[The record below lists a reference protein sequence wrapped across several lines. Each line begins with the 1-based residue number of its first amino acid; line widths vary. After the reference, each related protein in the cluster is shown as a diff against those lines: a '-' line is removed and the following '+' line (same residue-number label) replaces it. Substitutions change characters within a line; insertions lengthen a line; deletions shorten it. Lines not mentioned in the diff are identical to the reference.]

1 MRSESF
7 RQRAGIASAG
17 AEAGFILAL
26 TLWMLAAMAV
36 VAAGVAVWSLEQV
49 REASEANAGLQ
60 SRQAMIGTRDTL
72 LYQFATTPT
81 NRAGLPMR
89 RMSAEH
95 ATRLRLDV
103 FGAFDKTRTE
113 NDLRMDGRGYQGLG
127 ETTFS
132 IQDESG
138 LLSLFWPQPR
148 DIDAALIGFGVA
160 PARVPVLRD
169 RLLDYVDSD
178 DLSRLQG
185 AEETDYRRSGLAS
198 PANRRLL
205 LPIELL
211 RVDQWASGDAEV
223 LRELI
228 EFSSTHYAGAVN
240 LNTMPPDLLPR
251 IVPGCP
257 ATCAA
262 LVTARNTLPFISA
275 LDLAGRLG
283 VILPGDAFTDY
294 RFAPSE
300 DVRLTLSGEQGAV
313 WRIHVKLTPNAGGK
327 APWRISAAYPIPRLA
342 NDEATRP
349 TGSDLFPDSKIDRP

>member
-7 RQRAGIASAG
+7 RQEGGIAKVG
-17 AEAGFILAL
+17 VEAGFILAL

-72 LYQFATTPT
+72 LYLFATTAT

-89 RMSAEH
+89 RMSAER
-95 ATRLRLDV
+95 ATRLRLDD
-103 FGAFDKTRTE
+103 FGALDKTLTE
-113 NDLRMDGRGYQGLG
+113 YDLRLDGRGYQGLG
-127 ETTFS
+127 GATFS

-160 PARVPVLRD
+160 PVRAPVLRD
-169 RLLDYVDSD
+169 RLLDYIDTD
-178 DLSRLQG
+178 DLNRLQG
-185 AEETDYRRSGLAS
+185 AEQADYRRSGLS
-198 PANRRLL
+198 PPSNRRLL
-205 LPIELL
+205 LPTELM
-211 RVDQWASGDAEV
+211 RVDQWASGDAEI

-228 EFSSTHYAGAVN
+228 ELSTTHYAGAVN
-240 LNTMPPDLLPR
+240 MNTMPPNLLPR
-251 IVPGCP
+251 MVPGCP

-262 LVTARNTLPFISA
+262 LVAARNTLPFISA

-300 DVRLTLSGEQGAV
+300 DMRLTLSGEQGAV

-327 APWRISAAYPIPRLA
+327 APWRVSAAYPIPRLA

-349 TGSDLFPDSKIDRP
+349 TGSDLFPDPEIDRP